1 VNAATGDAVLHR
13 LFFALWPDDAT
24 RARLAQAAR
33 QWSHRPVADDKLH
46 MTLHFLGACSA
57 DQQACYSQAVSAVH
71 CEAFELQLD
80 YLGGRA
86 RSQIQWL
93 SASHPPTA
101 LAQLV
106 AALGEALT
114 SCGYEAEK
122 RRFLPH
128 VTLSRH
134 VRKPRIQAGLPA
146 ISWMVRDFLL
156 VESVAVEGQVRY
168 EVRARW
174 PCR

>member
-1 VNAATGDAVLHR
+1 VNAASGNDSLHR

-33 QWSHRPVADDKLH
+33 QCSHRPVAEDKLH
-46 MTLHFLGACSA
+46 MTLHFLGASSA
-57 DQQACYSQAVSAVH
+57 EQQACYAQAVSAVH

-93 SASHPPTA
+93 SASHPPAA
-101 LAQLV
+101 LLQLV
-106 AALGEALT
+106 AALGEALS
-114 SCGYEAEK
+114 SCDYEVEK
-122 RRFLPH
+122 RPFLPH

-146 ISWMVRDFLL
+146 VNWMVSDFVL

-168 EVRARW
+168 QVRGRW
-174 PCR
+174 SCR